1 MLNLR
6 KSGLSSEELF
16 ARNYERLLGW
26 SLHLTGGDRAAA
38 EDLLH
43 DVFVLLSLHRP
54 DLTVVDNPEGYLY
67 TMLRNLHISRLR
79 RATRAPLRQLS
90 VVEFDSADARLRTL
104 SAHDQ
109 LLVREEL
116 RTVCRYACARK
127 ERAKSACALILRF
140 FHGYY
145 PSELARVL
153 RTTRQ
158 AVDVRLLHA
167 RNEARVVLE
176 NPGALGFVDGT
187 EMAPA
192 RASESS
198 GSAADF
204 LSELR
209 EMIFRSRR
217 GDCPSPVELRRLYRY
232 GDEAPAQERL
242 AHFVSCRECL
252 EEINRELGIPP
263 LSERH
268 PVDTITRESRGG
280 RRGGDGG
287 GDDGA
292 DGGADGGGDAGGGTG
307 QAHAGVADA
316 EPGSRGG
323 HAGGDD
329 AGGGGEGLTRQK
341 LRVMR
346 RRAGEVYE
354 HKPRELCVRV
364 NGHERGSQRVTSGR
378 SELNLIL
385 DSAEP
390 VSFVEVFSEQGT
402 RLLMLPVVTPSGG
415 AGQSLSVGL
424 SDGRSLELSL
434 RFRQSWCELRVL
446 YHDATYDEV
455 QTLARGE
462 LDLETAGPVGGDVSI
477 VGRARRRLALSAS
490 FFGRHTPKG
499 FWLKRGLVTSALAL
513 LVAAALLIWQSPP
526 PQRARAAELLA
537 RAARAEE
544 AADADAETVLHR
556 TLVLEERDPGA
567 GRTLKHRRVQVWRS
581 AERGLTVR
589 RVFDE
594 RGRLI
599 AGEWGRSDGTRTVYR
614 TAAKESPARAGGATA
629 GGAAWDADT
638 AWRWEL
644 SAREFAAH
652 VGGAADAHVE
662 ERGDSYVIN
671 YEAPDKAA
679 RAPGVEA
686 SLSAATLVI
695 QRDDLRA
702 VVQSFT
708 FTGGGAAREL
718 RLTEASYAR
727 LPKAAVAPAVFTPD
741 EEFFASGAM
750 RLETRPAQSA
760 GPAGDVEPS
769 SSSAEGG
776 DVPASAALEV
786 EVLRLLSEAGADL
799 GEQITAARVGRV
811 LRVEAIV
818 ETEQRK
824 AEILRAL
831 APVLYNPSVK
841 IDVKTAAEAA
851 RSGPTTTPPVVEQV
865 EAAEARLPADAEL
878 RRHLGGG
885 AGADDE
891 IARFASRVSSRSRR
905 ALQHAW
911 ALKRLAERFPPQELR
926 AMDPAAKQKWLQMAR
941 EHASAVRR
949 EGAALHQELQPLF
962 SPAAEQVGAP
972 PSAGAIG
979 DEADL
984 IARAARL
991 LELCSAV
998 DPAVRAAFSVS
1009 ARPSPPSQI
1018 KSREFWRSLAGVQ
1031 ALASQIERATH
1042 ALAPQSPRT
1051 GRPGQ
1056 EASPKA
1062 PPQ

>member
-1 MLNLR
+1 MLNLH
-6 KSGLSSEELF
+6 KSSLSSEELF

-54 DLTVVDNPEGYLY
+54 DLTTFDNPEGYLY

-79 RATRAPLRQLS
+79 RAARAPQRQLS
-90 VVEFDSADARLRTL
+90 VVEFDSADAGLRTL

-109 LLVREEL
+109 LLVRDQL

-158 AVDVRLLHA
+158 AVDVRLLDA
-167 RNEARVVLE
+167 RNEARLVLE
-176 NPGALGFVDGT
+176 NPRALGFVDGL

-198 GSAADF
+198 GSAGDF
-204 LSELR
+204 LTELR
-209 EMIFRSRR
+209 ETIFRSRR
-217 GDCPSPVELRRLYRY
+217 GDCTSPVELRRLYRY

-268 PVDTITRESRGG
+268 PADTITRESRGG
-280 RRGGDGG
+280 RRGGG
-287 GDDGA
+287 GDDGT
-292 DGGADGGGDAGGGTG
+292 GGGDDGGGDAGGGTG
-307 QAHAGVADA
+307 QTHAGGADA
-316 EPGSRGG
+316 GLGSRAR

-329 AGGGGEGLTRQK
+329 AGGTGEGLTRQK
-341 LRVMR
+341 LRSMR

-354 HKPRELCVRV
+354 HKPRELCVWV

-415 AGQSLSVGL
+415 GAGQSLSVGL

-434 RFRQSWCELRVL
+434 RFRQPGPELSVL
-446 YHDATYDEV
+446 YQDSTYEEV
-455 QTLARGE
+455 QALARGR
-462 LDLETAGPVGGDVSI
+462 LGLEAAGPGGGEASI
-477 VGRARRRLALSAS
+477 VSRARRRLGLIAS
-490 FFGRHTPKG
+490 FFGRPTAKG
-499 FWLKRGLVTSALAL
+499 FWSKQGLVTSALAL
-513 LVAAALLIWQSPP
+513 LVAAALLVWQAPP
-526 PQRARAAELLA
+526 PRARAAELLA

-556 TLVLEERDPGA
+556 TLVLEERDPAA
-567 GRTLKHRRVQVWRS
+567 GRTLTHRRVQVWRS

-599 AGEWGRSDGTRTVYR
+599 AGEWRGADGTRTVYR
-614 TAAKESPARAGGATA
+614 TAAKESPARAGGAAA
-629 GGAAWDADT
+629 GGAALGADT
-638 AWRWEL
+638 AWQWEL
-644 SAREFAAH
+644 SAKEFAAH

-662 ERGDSYVIN
+662 ERGDTYVVS

-679 RAPGVEA
+679 RGAGVEA
-686 SLSAATLVI
+686 SPSAATLVI
-695 QRDDLRA
+695 HRDDLRA
-702 VVQSFT
+702 IVQSFT
-708 FTGGGAAREL
+708 FTVGGAAREL

-727 LPKAAVAPAVFTPD
+727 LPKAAVAPAVFAPD
-741 EEFFASGAM
+741 EEFFASGAT
-750 RLETRPAQSA
+750 RLETRTAPST
-760 GPAGDVEPS
+760 GPVGGVEPS
-769 SSSAEGG
+769 SSGAEERDGG
-776 DVPASAALEV
+776 GHASAALEV
-786 EVLRLLSEAGADL
+786 EVLNLLSRVGADL

-831 APVLYNPSVK
+831 APVLGNPSVK

-851 RSGPTTTPPVVEQV
+851 RSGQPTAPSVVEQV
-865 EAAEARLPADAEL
+865 EAEEARIPADAEL
-878 RRHLGGG
+878 RRHLGGE
-885 AGADDE
+885 AADAE

-911 ALKRLAERFPPQELR
+911 ALKRLAERFSPQELR
-926 AMDPAAKQKWLQMAR
+926 ALDAAAKQKWLRMAR

-949 EGAALHQELQPLF
+949 EGAALHQELQPVF
-962 SPAAEQVGAP
+962 SPAPEQP
-972 PSAGAIG
+972 PSVGAIG

-984 IARAARL
+984 VARSTRL
-991 LELCSAV
+991 LELCTAV

-1009 ARPSPPSQI
+1009 ARPAPPSQI
-1018 KSREFWRSLAGVQ
+1018 KSREFWRALAGVQ
-1031 ALASQIERATH
+1031 ALAAQIERATL

-1051 GRPGQ
+1051 SQPVQ
-1056 EASPKA
+1056 ESPPKA

>member
-6 KSGLSSEELF
+6 KSGVSSEELF

-43 DVFVLLSLHRP
+43 DVFILLSLHRP
-54 DLTVVDNPEGYLY
+54 DLTIVDNPEGYLY
-67 TMLRNLHISRLR
+67 AMLRNLHLSGLR

-90 VVEFDSADARLRTL
+90 VVEFDSADAGLRTL
-104 SAHDQ
+104 GAHDQ
-109 LLVREEL
+109 LLIRDEL

-167 RNEARVVLE
+167 RNEARLVLE
-176 NPGALGFVDGT
+176 NPRALGFVDGM

-192 RASESS
+192 SASEPS
-198 GSAADF
+198 GTAADF
-204 LSELR
+204 LTEMR
-209 EMIFRSRR
+209 ETIFRSRR

-268 PVDTITRESRGG
+268 PADMITRESRGSS
-280 RRGGDGG
+280 RGGAGG
-287 GDDGA
+287 GDDGGD
-292 DGGADGGGDAGGGTG
+292 DGGSDAGGGTG
-307 QAHAGVADA
+307 QARAGEGDA
-316 EPGSRGG
+316 GIGSRVG
-323 HAGGDD
+323 HAGGGD
-329 AGGGGEGLTRQK
+329 AGGAGEGLTRQK
-341 LRVMR
+341 LRSMR

-354 HKPRELCVRV
+354 HKPRELCVWV
-364 NGHERGSQRVTSGR
+364 NGYERGSQRVTSGR

-415 AGQSLSVGL
+415 GGQSLSVAL

-434 RFRQSWCELRVL
+434 RFRQPWPELRVL
-446 YHDATYDEV
+446 YHDATYEEV
-455 QTLARGE
+455 QTLARGK
-462 LDLETAGPVGGDVSI
+462 LDLEVAGPDGGDASI
-477 VGRARRRLALSAS
+477 VSRARRRLGLIAS
-490 FFGRHTPKG
+490 LFGRPTAKS

-513 LVAAALLIWQSPP
+513 LVAAALLVWQAPP
-526 PQRARAAELLA
+526 RARAAELLA

-556 TLVLEERDPGA
+556 TLVLEERDPAA
-567 GRTLKHRRVQVWRS
+567 GRTLTHRRVQVWRS
-581 AERGLTVR
+581 AERGLMVR

-594 RGRLI
+594 SGRLI
-599 AGEWGRSDGTRTVYR
+599 AGEWRGTDGTRTVYR
-614 TAAKESPARAGGATA
+614 TATKESPARAGGAA
-629 GGAAWDADT
+629 VGGAARDADT
-638 AWRWEL
+638 AWQWEL
-644 SAREFAAH
+644 SAREFAAL
-652 VGGAADAHVE
+652 VGGTADAHVE
-662 ERGDSYVIN
+662 ERVDTYVVS
-671 YEAPDKAA
+671 YEAPDKAT
-679 RAPGVEA
+679 RASGGDA

-695 QRDDLRA
+695 NRDDLRA
-702 VVQSFT
+702 IVQSFT

-727 LPKAAVAPAVFTPD
+727 LPKAAVAPDVFKPD

-750 RLETRPAQSA
+750 RLETPPAP
-760 GPAGDVEPS
+760 GPGPVGGVELS
-769 SSSAEGG
+769 STSAEDG
-776 DVPASAALEV
+776 DGRASAALEV
-786 EVLRLLSEAGADL
+786 EVLRLLSQVGADL

-831 APVLYNPSVK
+831 APVLDNPSVK

-851 RSGPTTTPPVVEQV
+851 RSGQPPTPSVVEQV
-865 EAAEARLPADAEL
+865 EPAEARIPADAEL
-878 RRHLGGG
+878 RRHLAGG
-885 AGADDE
+885 ADADAE

-911 ALKRLAERFPPQELR
+911 ALKRLAERFSPQELR
-926 AMDPAAKQKWLQMAR
+926 AMDAAAKQKWLQMVR

-949 EGAALHQELQPLF
+949 EGAALHQELRPVF
-962 SPAAEQVGAP
+962 SPAAEQVGP
-972 PSAGAIG
+972 PPPAGVIG

-984 IARAARL
+984 VARAARL
-991 LELCSAV
+991 LELCTAV

-1009 ARPSPPSQI
+1009 ARPAPPSQI
-1018 KSREFWRSLAGVQ
+1018 KSQEFWRALAGVQ
-1031 ALASQIERATH
+1031 ALAAQIERATL

-1051 GRPGQ
+1051 GQTGQ
-1056 EASPKA
+1056 EVPPKV
-1062 PPQ
+1062 PPR

>member
-54 DLTVVDNPEGYLY
+54 DLTTVENPEGYLY

-79 RATRAPLRQLS
+79 RAARAPQRQLS
-90 VVEFDSADARLRTL
+90 VVEFDSADAGLRTL
-104 SAHDQ
+104 GAHDQ
-109 LLVREEL
+109 LLVRDEL

-158 AVDVRLLHA
+158 AVDVRLLDA
-167 RNEARVVLE
+167 RNEARLVLE
-176 NPGALGFVDGT
+176 NPRALGFVDGM

-192 RASESS
+192 RAPESS
-198 GSAADF
+198 GSAGDF
-204 LSELR
+204 LTELR
-209 EMIFRSRR
+209 ETIFRSRR
-217 GDCPSPVELRRLYRY
+217 GECPSPVELRRLYRY

-268 PVDTITRESRGG
+268 PVDSLMRESRGG
-280 RRGGDGG
+280 RRGGAGGG
-287 GDDGA
+287 GDDGG
-292 DGGADGGGDAGGGTG
+292 DGGDAGGGDAGGGTG
-307 QAHAGVADA
+307 RARAAAADA
-316 EPGSRGG
+316 GLGPRAG

-329 AGGGGEGLTRQK
+329 AGGTVEGLTRQK
-341 LRVMR
+341 LRSMR

-354 HKPRELCVRV
+354 HKPRELCVWV

-385 DSAEP
+385 DSAEA

-402 RLLMLPVVTPSGG
+402 RLLMLPVAVPSAAA

-434 RFRQSWCELRVL
+434 RFRQSRPELSVL
-446 YHDATYDEV
+446 YEDSTYEEV
-455 QTLARGE
+455 QTLARRK
-462 LDLETAGPVGGDVSI
+462 LALEAAGPGGVVASSAS
-477 VGRARRRLALSAS
+477 RARRRLGLIAS
-490 FFGRHTPKG
+490 FFRRPAAKG
-499 FWLKRGLVTSALAL
+499 FWSKRGLVTSALAL
-513 LVAAALLIWQSPP
+513 LVAAALLVWQAPP
-526 PQRARAAELLA
+526 PRARAAELLA

-556 TLVLEERDPGA
+556 TLVLEERDPAA
-567 GRTLKHRRVQVWRS
+567 GRTLAQRRVQIWRS

-599 AGEWGRSDGTRTVYR
+599 AGEWRGSDGARTVYR
-614 TAAKESPARAGGATA
+614 TAAKESPARAGGAA
-629 GGAAWDADT
+629 VGGAAWDADT

-644 SAREFAAH
+644 SAREFTAL
-652 VGGAADAHVE
+652 VGGGADARVE
-662 ERGDSYVIN
+662 ERGDNYVVS

-679 RAPGVEA
+679 RAHGVEA

-695 QRDDLRA
+695 HRDDLRA
-702 VVQSFT
+702 TVQSFT
-708 FTGGGAAREL
+708 FDGGGAAREL

-727 LPKAAVAPAVFTPD
+727 LPNA
-741 EEFFASGAM
+741 EFFASGAL
-750 RLETRPAQSA
+750 RLETPPAPGA
-760 GPAGDVEPS
+760 GPSGGVEPS
-769 SSSAEGG
+769 SSSAGDGGGG
-776 DVPASAALEV
+776 DPASAALEV
-786 EVLRLLSEAGADL
+786 EVLNLLSQTGADL

-811 LRVEAIV
+811 LRVEAVV

-831 APVLYNPSVK
+831 APVLDNPSVK

-851 RSGPTTTPPVVEQV
+851 RSGRTPPPAFVEQV
-865 EAAEARLPADAEL
+865 EPAETRIPADAEM
-878 RRHLGGG
+878 RRHF
-885 AGADDE
+885 AGEADADAE
-891 IARFASRVSSRSRR
+891 IERFASRVSSRSRR

-911 ALKRLAERFPPQELR
+911 ALKRLAERFSPQELR
-926 AMDPAAKQKWLQMAR
+926 ALDAAAKQKWLRMAR

-949 EGAALHQELQPLF
+949 EGAALHQELRPVF
-962 SPAAEQVGAP
+962 SPAEQVGP
-972 PSAGAIG
+972 PPAGAIG

-984 IARAARL
+984 IARATRL
-991 LELCSAV
+991 LELCAAV

-1009 ARPSPPSQI
+1009 TRPAPPSQI
-1018 KSREFWRSLAGVQ
+1018 KSQEFWRALAGVQ
-1031 ALASQIERATH
+1031 ALAAQIERATL
-1042 ALAPQSPRT
+1042 ALAPQPPRAGGA
-1051 GRPGQ
+1051 GREEPP
-1056 EASPKA
+1056 EAG
-1062 PPQ
+1062 PQ